1 MTDIPVSN
9 VLFGLP
15 KLASKSAGAFS
26 KARETVNAVA
36 KAGPG
41 HYAVASFDEQDS
53 ARIATFISGARYA
66 SKNKDGISVKRRK
79 TSDGTVLIYVLN
91 GESKVDDSF

>member
-15 KLASKSAGAFS
+15 KLSSKSNGAFA

-41 HYAVASFDEQDS
+41 HYAVASFDADDN
-53 ARIATFISGARYA
+53 ARISTFISGARYA
-66 SKNKDGISVKRRK
+66 AKSKSGISVKRRK
-79 TSDGTVLIYVLN
+79 THDGTILIYVLN
-91 GESKVDDSF
+91 GENKVDDTF